1 MSEFMK
7 TKKQVLSDQAQT
19 IDAERRRC
27 NTLLGVK
34 QSEIEQLKES
44 LGQKSK
50 LCEDLNIRCEGMS
63 FWAAKAKML
72 LRIKLLQHKAFDSL
86 KKYRDFKKHSKRV
99 LEHKLKQ
106 YREQLKRNVFKGW
119 GMQYKQWKLVKNRED
134 FDKAVKLELQH
145 ICAQYNKEIEGLR
158 ERLSEAQA
166 IVDNEQ
172 RHKAMMQENLKK
184 AFMRGV
190 CALNFE
196 AMNILNPSDQNYQQQ
211 IEREMEKQVIS
222 AMNSVA

>member
-1 MSEFMK
+1 MVNFRSETISEFMK

-34 QSEIEQLKES
+34 QSEIEQLKEG
-44 LGQKSK
+44 LGSKSK

-63 FWAAKAKML
+63 FWAGKAKMM
-72 LRIKLLQHKAFDSL
+72 LRIKLLQHQAFYAL
-86 KKYRDFKKHSKRV
+86 RKYRDFKKHSKRV
-99 LEHKLKQ
+99 LEHKMRQ
-106 YREQLKRNVFKGW
+106 YREKVKREVFKGW
-119 GMQYKQWKLVKNRED
+119 GMQYKQWKIVKNRED

-145 ICAQYNKEIEGLR
+145 ICSQYNKEIESLR
-158 ERLSEAQA
+158 ERLNEAQA

-172 RHKAMMQENLKK
+172 RHKTMMQENLKK

-196 AMNILNPSDQNYQQQ
+196 AMNILNPSDQNY
-211 IEREMEKQVIS
+211 
-222 AMNSVA
+222 